1 MGVRSWLFGGPT
13 RELLRRTVGERV
25 QNALDWLAVSDDQN
39 LRRERQRR
47 ALASSVE
54 FIEREL
60 PEAPSFSRPLHLL
73 GHALSEVKIEGLY
86 LEFGVYKGT
95 TINWMASRT
104 IHEIHG
110 FDSFQGLPDRWRE
123 GFERGRFKTRGLPS
137 VRENV
142 HLVPGWFDQ
151 TLPGFATE
159 HPGPVAFLHVDCD
172 LYSSTRTIF
181 NALGDRLAAGTVI
194 VFDEY
199 FNYPGWEA
207 GEALAFRELVQA
219 RGLSFEYL
227 GYCHLGQQLAVRI
240 LATAGRG
247 SA

>member
-13 RELLRRTVGERV
+13 RELLRRTLGERV
-25 QNALDWLAVSDDQN
+25 QNALDWLVVSDDQN
-39 LRRERQRR
+39 LRRERQRQ

-54 FIEREL
+54 FIAREL
-60 PEAPSFSRPLHLL
+60 PEAPSFSRPFHLL
-73 GHALSEVKIEGLY
+73 GHALDQVKIEGLY

-104 IHEIHG
+104 VHRIFG

-123 GFERGRFKTRGLPS
+123 GFERGRFKTGGLPS

-151 TLPGFATE
+151 TLPAFVAE
-159 HPGPVAFLHVDCD
+159 HPEPVAFLHVDCD

-181 NALGDRLAAGTVI
+181 DSLGDRLVAGTVI
-194 VFDEY
+194 VFDEF
-199 FNYPGWEA
+199 FNYPGWET
-207 GEALAFRELVQA
+207 GEALAFREMVQA
-219 RGLSFEYL
+219 RSLSFEYL

-240 LATAGRG
+240 LAAAGRG
-247 SA
+247 